1 MRRLLVAI
9 IEGRIG
15 HRAARVALALALHGP
30 CGARALAA
38 ITGIDAAHCRR
49 ALRDIEAAGLIP
61 EAVDKSPG
69 VWAEK
74 AHTEG
79 FPCGPKKPT
88 PEGGVGRKSP
98 RENPRVWAEKAH
110 TPAPGVGRKSPHP
123 AQLSTGCDTQVI
135 DFSRCGPKEPTP
147 PCSSSGSSKE
157 NTTTTTSTPDAP
169 RARELAHPPGFL
181 AEQRAAA
188 ERLLAEVP
196 EHAQALLDE
205 LAGLMAAG
213 QPIRN
218 PLAYLR
224 GLVRRCQAGEFVPEL
239 GPAVA
244 DARRRA
250 QAVRRAIE
258 AAAPGAIPTRDRPA
272 CHDDQAAPPPPEIR
286 AQIERIR
293 REYRRAA
300 AA

>member
-15 HRAARVALALALHGP
+15 HRAARVALALMLHGP
-30 CGARALAA
+30 CGARRLAA
-38 ITGIDAAHCRR
+38 LTGIDAAHCRR
-49 ALRDIEAAGLIP
+49 AAAELRAAGLAAEP
-61 EAVDKSPG
+61 VDNPPG

-79 FPCGPKKPT
+79 LPCGPKKPT

-250 QAVRRAIE
+250 QAVRRVIE
-258 AAAPGAIPTRDRPA
+258 AAGVPVNQPRDR
-272 CHDDQAAPPPPEIR
+272 HEDHVTPPPPEIR
-286 AQIERIR
+286 ARIEQIR
-293 REYRRAA
+293 REARRPAA
-300 AA
+300 AAR